1 MGTNQIES
9 IGRTKKLGPT
19 INEHR
24 NEKTYLKNWNLGAL
38 WKKSELLLV
47 RCWKETNKE
56 GFWQKGKDKRVRL
69 TGFWLKAFWLPMKG
83 ASLVEWRFW
92 CLNEWPPMRESSPV
106 EWGFQ
111 CLKEES
117 VWVFKCESEWFG
129 CLSEFFE
136 TMFESVRV
144 TSEIFESVF
153 EWFWS
158 FRNRVF
164 VTRVYNRVS

>member
-1 MGTNQIES
+1 MKQKIGTNQIKS

-38 WKKSELLLV
+38 WKKIYINFRWWDVE
-47 RCWKETNKE
+47 RRQTRRD
-56 GFWQKGKDKRVRL
+56 FDKRVRW
-69 TGFWLKAFWLPMKG
+69 TRFWLRVFWQPMRG
-83 ASLVEWRFW
+83 ASPIEWRFR
-92 CLNEWPPMRESSPV
+92 CLNEWPPMRVSSLV

-117 VWVFKCESEWFG
+117 VWEWEWVILVSEWV
-129 CLSEFFE
+129 
-136 TMFESVRV
+136 FESVRV
-144 TSEIFESVF
+144 TSEIFDSVF

-158 FRNRVF
+158 FKIWVF
-164 VTRVYNRVS
+164 VTRVYNQVL